1 MARPENRSESRALSV
16 TLPLETFNYL
26 VLLASLGKMGR
37 TENEIATHIL
47 VQAVEALI
55 ERRVHEPRFHEPRF
69 PGAQGEGGV

>member
-47 VQAVEALI
+47 VQQVEALI
-55 ERRVHEPRFHEPRF
+55 ERRVHEPRFHEPRL
-69 PGAQGEGGV
+69 PASAGEGG

>member
-55 ERRVHEPRFHEPRF
+55 ERRVHEPRFHELRF
-69 PGAQGEGGV
+69 PGPQGEGGA

>member
-26 VLLASLGKMGR
+26 VLLAALGKMGR

-47 VQAVEALI
+47 VQEVEALI
-55 ERRVHEPRFHEPRF
+55 ERRIHEPRFHEPRF
-69 PGAQGEGGV
+69 PGPQGEGVA

>member
-47 VQAVEALI
+47 VQEVEALI
-55 ERRVHEPRFHEPRF
+55 ERRVHEPRFHEPRY
-69 PGAQGEGGV
+69 PGSQGEGGA

>member
-16 TLPLETFNYL
+16 TLPLETFQYL

-47 VQAVEALI
+47 VQAVEGLI

-69 PGAQGEGGV
+69 PTPQGEGGA

>member
-16 TLPLETFNYL
+16 TLPLETFQYL

-47 VQAVEALI
+47 VQAVEGLI

-69 PGAQGEGGV
+69 PPPQGEGGA